1 VAVKE
6 VLFPNMPDK
15 EHQEGGMRGTGGQS
29 LFMIV
34 VIVLVCRTVGKIILT
49 ILVQTIDIMIGREKE
64 VAIGVTA
71 GIEAE
76 TAEIGAG
83 IEAETEVE
91 NMTGTGTESEAETET
106 GEVKEGMPIGVV
118 REICPHMEAH
128 LVISVGLQKA
138 WHWWRWR
145 WGDSLV
151 KVYCD
156 RMMWMI
162 VFVNI

>member
-1 VAVKE
+1 MAVKE
-6 VLFPNMPDK
+6 VLFPNMQDK

-29 LFMIV
+29 HFMIV

-49 ILVQTIDIMIGREKE
+49 ILVQTIDIMIEREKE

-71 GIEAE
+71 EIEAE

-91 NMTGTGTESEAETET
+91 NKTGTESEAETET

-156 RMMWMI
+156 RMMWTI